1 MPGCEPRNQIGLTQS
16 RREARAM
23 DGLQNRAMGYMIG
36 RWDGSTAVAVSRC
49 TSTRHRA
56 STGRRTSTWSVRSAA
71 RCSSS
76 SATRALLRRCGGTTE
91 CAEPDAREAL
101 RIVEDNQELFLA
113 EWRRLHGP

>member
-36 RWDGSTAVAVSRC
+36 RWDGSTAVAVLRG
-49 TSTRHRA
+49 TSTRHPA
-56 STGRRTSTWSVRSAA
+56 GTGRPPSPRGVGGAGRG
-71 RCSSS
+71 SSS
-76 SATRALLRRCGGTTE
+76 PAARALLRRCGGTTE